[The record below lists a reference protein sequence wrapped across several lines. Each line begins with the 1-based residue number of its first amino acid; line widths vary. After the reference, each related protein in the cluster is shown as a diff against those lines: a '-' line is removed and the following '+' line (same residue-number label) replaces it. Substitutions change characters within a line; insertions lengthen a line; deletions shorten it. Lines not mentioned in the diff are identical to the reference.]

1 MKNEKQST
9 LKMKDIITLAIFN
22 VAIIIIMLVT
32 KMGTM
37 MLTTPAFDYLFYVGI
52 MGLLCGPVFVVMSNK
67 VAKRGTYLVTGIFG
81 GLFITVMGSP
91 WFLPVMIVVGIL
103 CELIMLG
110 EDTYKSPKRN
120 GMAYAVYWA
129 LYALGSAIPMFFFKE
144 QYLNSLKASYTE
156 EGLQTLLRF
165 YGSVDMLLVIT
176 AITLVLAAIGF
187 GIGQKLLKKH
197 IEKAKLV

>member
-91 WFLPVMIVVGIL
+91 WFLLVMIVVGIL

-120 GMAYAVYWA
+120 GIAYAVYWA

>member
-9 LKMKDIITLAIFN
+9 LKLKDIITLAIFN

-120 GMAYAVYWA
+120 GIAYAVYWA

>member
-120 GMAYAVYWA
+120 GIAYAVYWA

>member
-22 VAIIIIMLVT
+22 VAIIVIMLVT

-176 AITLVLAAIGF
+176 AITLLLAAIGF